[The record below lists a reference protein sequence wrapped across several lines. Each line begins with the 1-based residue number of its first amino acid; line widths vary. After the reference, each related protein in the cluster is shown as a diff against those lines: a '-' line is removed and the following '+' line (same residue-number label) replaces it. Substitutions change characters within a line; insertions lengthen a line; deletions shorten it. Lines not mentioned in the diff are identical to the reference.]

1 MLHRFVN
8 LCKLLY
14 VEQRVGR
21 CGKWVDFMELI
32 LRGEVIDEAP
42 LKIEVG
48 DVVKIIVKDEN
59 GNSVILKGEI
69 EAVID

>member
-1 MLHRFVN
+1 
-8 LCKLLY
+8 
-14 VEQRVGR
+14 
-21 CGKWVDFMELI
+21 MELI

-48 DVVKIIVKDEN
+48 EIVKIIVKDVN